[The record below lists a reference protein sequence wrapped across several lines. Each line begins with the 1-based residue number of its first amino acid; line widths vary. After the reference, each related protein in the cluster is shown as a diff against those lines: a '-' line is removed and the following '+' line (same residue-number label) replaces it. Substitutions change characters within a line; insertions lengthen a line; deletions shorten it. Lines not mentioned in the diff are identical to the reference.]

1 LRNLVGTLLW
11 VGTDRLS
18 TEQFQDILAA
28 KNRER
33 AAPTAPA
40 CGLFLEKVHYKES

>member
-1 LRNLVGTLLW
+1 
-11 VGTDRLS
+11 
-18 TEQFQDILAA
+18 ILAA

-40 CGLFLEKVHYKES
+40 CGLFLEKAH